1 MPPLLTN
8 VCSAVPLAFGTN
20 VGHGSCAFW
29 FEPVVMVDPGLISAV
44 KWSVTSRPFVMS
56 VLVTGTSTLVGI
68 LSLTASANIAWQ
80 KLVALLVSP
89 QWPSWTPTRLN
100 GYDGTVAEPV

>member
-1 MPPLLTN
+1 MPPAFTN
-8 VCSAVPLAFGTN
+8 VCSAVPLALGAN

-29 FEPVVMVDPGLISAV
+29 FVPVVMVEPGLMSAV
-44 KWSVTSRPFVMS
+44 RWSVSSRPLVMS

-80 KLVALLVSP
+80 KLVALPVSP
-89 QWPSWTPTRLN
+89 QCPSGTPTRLN
-100 GYDGTVAEPV
+100 GYDGTEAEPV